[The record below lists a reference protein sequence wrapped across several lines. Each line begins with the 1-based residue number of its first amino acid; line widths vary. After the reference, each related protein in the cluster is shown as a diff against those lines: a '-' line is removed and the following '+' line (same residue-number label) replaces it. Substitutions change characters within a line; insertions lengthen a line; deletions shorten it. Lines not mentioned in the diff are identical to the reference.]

1 MDFIDGILQLLY
13 DSVLLMLQLT
23 LELFGGILII
33 GFLLYLSARFTRNLY
48 AQTFGHRTEVFIT
61 AWIGTP
67 VHELGHVF
75 FCLVFGH
82 RIKKITLFNPNS
94 NDGSMGSVVHTY
106 NSRNLYQRTGNFFIG
121 AGPLLFGS
129 LFICLLICLLLPSG
143 GAVINHISSGQI
155 ILSTDPDGFIIF
167 LKAIWQQTLTLIPII
182 FSVTNFGHWQFWLF
196 MYLSLAV
203 STHMELS
210 LPDLKQMWGGLLFI
224 MILIFLF
231 NVIYLLFFSSY
242 NNILFKGIMLTAY
255 LNQILILGLFFSLI
269 NFLLSWIVTIIY
281 GVIVLRKF
289 PNPVIRS

>member
-1 MDFIDGILQLLY
+1 
-13 DSVLLMLQLT
+13 
-23 LELFGGILII
+23 
-33 GFLLYLSARFTRNLY
+33 
-48 AQTFGHRTEVFIT
+48 
-61 AWIGTP
+61 
-67 VHELGHVF
+67 
-75 FCLVFGH
+75 
-82 RIKKITLFNPNS
+82 
-94 NDGSMGSVVHTY
+94 
-106 NSRNLYQRTGNFFIG
+106 
-121 AGPLLFGS
+121 
-129 LFICLLICLLLPSG
+129 
-143 GAVINHISSGQI
+143 
-155 ILSTDPDGFIIF
+155 
-167 LKAIWQQTLTLIPII
+167 
-182 FSVTNFGHWQFWLF
+182 TNFGHWQFWLF